1 MKNLTD
7 MVVKESEITV
17 DVLHQMVEKCIEQFL
32 DDEYDDTYAKVVNR
46 GMHNECVRVVN
57 VDRGTDKRLVFTV
70 DDGSIKVVVRKVGV
84 MDPVD
89 SAKFSLCDVVT
100 TDDFFNAVVNLWS
113 ALKGWRDV
121 FC

>member
-1 MKNLTD
+1 MKKLAD
-7 MVVKESEITV
+7 MVVKENDITV

-32 DDEYDDTYAKVVNR
+32 DDEYDDTYAKIVNR
-46 GMHNECVRVVN
+46 GMDNECVRVVN
-57 VDRGTDKRLVFTV
+57 LDKGADKKLVFTV
-70 DDGSIKVVVRKVGV
+70 DDYSVKVVVKKDGA

-113 ALKGWRDV
+113 ALKDWRNV